1 MAYLNIVNMKKNIS
15 LILLALLAA
24 GCTQNMPTDDYRT
37 GCMGVK
43 PDHIVIKRGDDRKND
58 HFNGY
63 SFRNKECVFGCIWDD
78 NDYYRLVFIEP
89 KGRPVITHYAY
100 AIDSQCK
107 NNNSLIVIF
116 SLKAKQ
122 RLVQSINCLYL
133 RMNTCIEQYLEQSK
147 KHRPQFFVEFNNQD
161 AGRVAGAIQPWFV
174 GMVNELPYYI
184 RVRNQFIIKLKK
196 DEVAQYEREHPDV
209 VHMREDKV
217 VISHKLCKYVK
228 RNK

>member
-24 GCTQNMPTDDYRT
+24 GCTQNMPTDLPSHK
-37 GCMGVK
+37 GVE

-78 NDYYRLVFIEP
+78 NDYYRLVFLEP
-89 KGRPVITHYAY
+89 GKGRPVMTHYAY
-100 AIDSQCK
+100 AIQPSGK
-107 NNNSLIVIF
+107 KHISSVTIF

-122 RLVQSINCLYL
+122 RLVQEINRLYL
-133 RMNTCIEQYLEQSK
+133 RMNTCVEQYLERD

-161 AGRVAGAIQPWFV
+161 LGRVCGAVQPWFV
-174 GMVNELPYYI
+174 GVVNELPYYI
-184 RVRNQFIIKLKK
+184 HIHNPFFLKLKK
-196 DEVAQYEREHPDV
+196 DEVAQYEKEHPEV
-209 VHMREDKV
+209 IHMREDLVK
-217 VISHKLCKYVK
+217 ISHRLYKYVK